1 MEALKTS
8 IESILSLL
16 LFRMLATTV
25 QSLCVCLANESFVS
39 KSTLIFLPEPAVQ
52 AFHLPLVAD
61 SGQQSTFVGLCLM
74 SEGLLHSAMKITLFM
89 YH

>member
-1 MEALKTS
+1 
-8 IESILSLL
+8 
-16 LFRMLATTV
+16 MLATSV

-39 KSTLIFLPEPAVQ
+39 QSTLIFLPEPAVQ
-52 AFHLPLVAD
+52 AFRLPLVAD

-74 SEGLLHSAMKITLFM
+74 SEGLLHSTMKITLFM